1 MYATFASAGSKSAG
15 CGDIGSSRSLLPEFF
30 RTNSTSLSPF
40 TSGAGISLPMDTS
53 KGNFRPTPPPLP
65 RVASHF
71 LCRIG
76 PVASTVNWPKPVAGV
91 TRTRTKPKNNPR
103 IRISGPLVAVRHG
116 LPTAR
121 LIWTVIDC
129 SAFGA
134 RLTGILSR
142 VLVAR
147 FDSGGCL
154 DIVDGGCSC
163 AIEVVY
169 ECRLRCAVMASSIVP
184 MLLLLLFCAP
194 RYSVQ

>member
-1 MYATFASAGSKSAG
+1 MRRLHRQVQ
-15 CGDIGSSRSLLPEFF
+15 SRLD
-30 RTNSTSLSPF
+30 
-40 TSGAGISLPMDTS
+40 AVISE
-53 KGNFRPTPPPLP
+53 
-65 RVASHF
+65 
-71 LCRIG
+71 
-76 PVASTVNWPKPVAGV
+76 
-91 TRTRTKPKNNPR
+91 
-103 IRISGPLVAVRHG
+103 VRHG

-169 ECRLRCAVMASSIVP
+169 ECRLRCVGGCSHGLKYCPDVVAAAV
-184 MLLLLLFCAP
+184 
-194 RYSVQ
+194 